1 MVINQSEFTVH
12 CKIPLPKDTF
22 SPTGGH
28 VSIAAREHSRT
39 CVLLKM
45 SINTVETGQPGVQQK
60 RKFLSSKLG
69 GLVRKCLQIGQS
81 R

>member
-12 CKIPLPKDTF
+12 CKIPLPKDTV

-28 VSIAAREHSRT
+28 VSIAASEHSRT

-45 SINTVETGQPGVQQK
+45 SINTVETGQPGVQQEE
-60 RKFLSSKLG
+60 KFSEF
-69 GLVRKCLQIGQS
+69 
-81 R
+81 